1 MIHKKTIIV
10 AAIFAAIGIT
20 MFGTQTLTKAMDGG
34 REDMSPAKHMDGV
47 RDDMSPAE
55 NEDVMDKKIE
65 IKQRLTTMKEAH
77 TEKLETKRLEVCQQR
92 QQKINDIVARG
103 VEQNTKQLAVFQKI
117 EANVKQFYIDKNL
130 SVDTY
135 NDAVATA
142 DDAKASAVA
151 SIEASAET
159 TFDCATTDGAN
170 PGSIIKEVMTTRHSS
185 LAAYRT
191 AIKDLIL
198 VVKKAN
204 SQEKTTDTVPSST
217 SEVKG

>member
-20 MFGTQTLTKAMDGG
+20 MFGTQTLAKDMDVG

-65 IKQRLTTMKEAH
+65 IEQRLTTMKEAH
-77 TEKLETKRLEVCQQR
+77 TEKLDTKRLEVCQQR
-92 QQKINDIVARG
+92 QEKINDIVAHG

-135 NDAVATA
+135 AAAVATA

-159 TFDCATTDGAN
+159 TFDCTTTDGAN

-191 AIKDLIL
+191 AIKNLIL

-204 SQEKTTDTVPSST
+204 SQEKTTDTAPSST